1 MMNKEQLRSKWAEF
15 DASLVE
21 KDPDFVD
28 PYTKLEE
35 KKRVIQ
41 EIAHDDLNSENI
53 T

>member
-1 MMNKEQLRSKWAEF
+1 MNKEELRTKWANF

-21 KDPDFVD
+21 KDENFVD
-28 PYTKLEE
+28 PYVKLEE

-41 EIAHDDLNSENI
+41 EIVHDDLNSENI

>member
-1 MMNKEQLRSKWAEF
+1 MNKEQLRANWTDF
-15 DASLVE
+15 DATLVE
-21 KDPDFVD
+21 KDPNFVD

-53 T
+53 A

>member
-1 MMNKEQLRSKWAEF
+1 MNKEELRTKWTNF

-21 KDPDFVD
+21 KDEDFVD
-28 PYTKLEE
+28 PYVKLEE

-41 EIAHDDLNSENI
+41 EIVHDDLNSENI